1 MDRSECVVVDIVKI
15 NPDHLGAQS
24 AAGRNGADMHL
35 AHCQSPL
42 VPKSSTIQPQTS
54 ARSWPMYRLGVM
66 FQPLTLAV
74 VGTIRFYQRIG
85 TV

>member
-1 MDRSECVVVDIVKI
+1 VVVDIAKI

-42 VPKSSTIQPQTS
+42 VPKSSAIQPDVGQILADVLT
-54 ARSWPMYRLGVM
+54 GVM

-85 TV
+85 AV

>member
-1 MDRSECVVVDIVKI
+1 VVVDIVKI

-42 VPKSSTIQPQTS
+42 VPKSSTIQP
-54 ARSWPMYRLGVM
+54 
-66 FQPLTLAV
+66 
-74 VGTIRFYQRIG
+74 
-85 TV
+85 